1 MRQIKITPRHAL
13 RALAACLLFCTL
25 TQTAVSQTSPKRGK
39 TEQAVKPQPKVE
51 SDDER
56 VARGR
61 AQAEKAQKAWDAKS
75 VNTMKSICGNC

>member
-1 MRQIKITPRHAL
+1 MKITPQHAL
-13 RALAACLLFCTL
+13 RAFAACLLCCTL

-39 TEQAVKPQPKVE
+39 TEQAAKAQPKVE
-51 SDDER
+51 SDDAR

-61 AQAEKAQKAWDAKS
+61 ARAEKEQKALDAKS